1 MEYKILEA
9 NGVENENVDGAAFNN
24 FTSRGIDG
32 RIKGILNECEVYRL
46 DSSTVKID
54 TGELLIQGFR
64 VKIISPY
71 TIQRTSSS
79 SLLSFQIVAR
89 ITLSSDRSVLFDM
102 ECRPVSSLRKDS
114 LFSTESG
121 IYEAEVARFTTD
133 SSGISSITSVLPKI
147 GQPEL
152 LSDEFIQELSNAI
165 LEKDNRVHSVKVYT
179 DETNPA
185 EVYGGYWLKI
195 KDRFLLASGD
205 KYANGATGGS
215 ASTTH
220 SHGTNVG
227 ITSGYIYADDIN
239 GASAV
244 DCSSGQAYAVTAS
257 NQTITTT
264 VRSLTTSVTI
274 DNMPPYLA
282 VNAWVRVTEE
292 EFNAN
297 ESL

>member
-121 IYEAEVARFTTD
+121 IYEAEIARFTTD

-205 KYANGATGGS
+205 KYANGTMGGEAIHTLTIDEMPSHTHKISYYGGTQYQESTAYIENYSITYAKDNFYMDTSRTGGNS
-215 ASTTH
+215 PH
-220 SHGTNVG
+220 N
-227 ITSGYIYADDIN
+227 
-239 GASAV
+239 
-244 DCSSGQAYAVTAS
+244 
-257 NQTITTT
+257 
-264 VRSLTTSVTI
+264 
-274 DNMPPYLA
+274 NMPPYYA